1 MRMTLPSPSS
11 LQAVSS
17 IWTSTPPPRGPL
29 LFMRLASVSR
39 FVFGSCLVWLFC
51 SVGGGPPPPIPLL
64 LGLLDRRN
72 KYLETGK
79 SPRRPNTFVTPT
91 ENFRD
96 FDFSHNT
103 NCNVTLLLLYLI
115 HEAHTITTGFF
126 VVFNGFIVK
135 TSECK

>member
-11 LQAVSS
+11 WQAVSS

-51 SVGGGPPPPIPLL
+51 SVGGGGPPPLVPLL

-72 KYLETGK
+72 KYLETGL
-79 SPRRPNTFVTPT
+79 SPGRPDTFVTPP

-96 FDFSHNT
+96 FDFSHNIK
-103 NCNVTLLLLYLI
+103 CYVTLLLLYLLY
-115 HEAHTITTGFF
+115 EAHTINTGIFI
-126 VVFNGFIVK
+126 VFNSFIA
-135 TSECK
+135 